1 MHHVALTHASLSE
14 KASMALLAILALFA
28 LAAFVVSLAL
38 AHPGMPW

>member
-1 MHHVALTHASLSE
+1 MHHSTAIHSSLSE

-28 LAAFVVSLAL
+28 LASFVVSLAL

>member
-1 MHHVALTHASLSE
+1 MHHSAAIHRSFSE

-28 LAAFVVSLAL
+28 LAASVISLAL